1 MRRKSRNVL
10 EGETV
15 IQSGED
21 GMPESELRLALLDD
35 EPRWRCALGEALSTL
50 EYACHEYVIAC
61 SFSRSPARSR
71 RRASQA

>member
-1 MRRKSRNVL
+1 
-10 EGETV
+10 
-15 IQSGED
+15 
-21 GMPESELRLALLDD
+21 MPESELRLALLDD